1 MEPGLVLPMV
11 GRGLGLSGERVR
23 TASAHRQLTPRSCAL
38 PAPSQVASHN
48 TVRMRFDIE
57 SADYLHLHKPD
68 ASFPHRHYSMLADV
82 GRCEVRAKLVSAR
95 SNPHAACVLHAPTG
109 LHAPHQ
115 CRRTSAPLRA
125 RCGGTSRRTARRTCW
140 IWGAAPA
147 SCHSWLRGLGP
158 PRVRI
163 EISGRLCCSAGTL
176 DRQRFSCAPPPQWW
190 PAICTSPCATSHARQ
205 PRPTACPRASRSCTA
220 TPGCCSAGVRCA
232 RWASTWWSPTCSM
245 PVRAAGLPAPSAGD
259 LCLHH
264 DLQLHAL

>member
-1 MEPGLVLPMV
+1 MLFWYRLHLHGDVYLSTGPEAVAQGLRSLGPALQYLAGELPVEPGLVLPMV

-125 RCGGTSRRTARRTCW
+125 R
-140 IWGAAPA
+140 
-147 SCHSWLRGLGP
+147 WLFCL
-158 PRVRI
+158 V
-163 EISGRLCCSAGTL
+163 
-176 DRQRFSCAPPPQWW
+176 
-190 PAICTSPCATSHARQ
+190 HAR
-205 PRPTACPRASRSCTA
+205 
-220 TPGCCSAGVRCA
+220 
-232 RWASTWWSPTCSM
+232 
-245 PVRAAGLPAPSAGD
+245 
-259 LCLHH
+259 
-264 DLQLHAL
+264 